1 MIGVARFSCAPS
13 LRSKINTVT
22 VISILLAS
30 GLSSFPQ
37 STCAFVESRSLLAS
51 RRAGYSSLFKT
62 NQQQVKMKHNNFS
75 ASSNGDPSLPTMIV
89 FDLDDCLW
97 SPEMHELPGL
107 PSIPVEGSLHKENL
121 LKGVVGL
128 KVPKSHST
136 VSLFDGARRTLYE
149 LATNPKYEGIIL
161 ASASSSLEP
170 SYSHACLERLE
181 ILPGVTMADMF
192 RCAIA

>member
-1 MIGVARFSCAPS
+1 MMMGVARLSIAPQ
-13 LRSKINTVT
+13 RSKVHTVT
-22 VISILLAS
+22 VISDLLAS
-30 GLSSFPQ
+30 GLSTSPH
-37 STCAFVESRSLLAS
+37 STCAFVGNQSSFAPHRPGS
-51 RRAGYSSLFKT
+51 SSLFKT

-107 PSIPVEGSLHKENL
+107 PSIPVEGSLNKEN

>member
-1 MIGVARFSCAPS
+1 
-13 LRSKINTVT
+13 
-22 VISILLAS
+22 
-30 GLSSFPQ
+30 
-37 STCAFVESRSLLAS
+37 
-51 RRAGYSSLFKT
+51 LFKT
-62 NQQQVKMKHNNFS
+62 HQQQVKMKHNNFS
-75 ASSNGDPSLPTMIV
+75 AFSNGDPSLPTMIV

-97 SPEMHELPGL
+97 SPEMHELPGM
-107 PSIPVEGSLHKENL
+107 PSIPVEGSLDKDN